1 MIDFSPAQRGG
12 LPPLTGTRWP
22 IRCGHGFSA
31 EELAQLRDGLWPRAS
46 DDRWAVWLDG
56 STLRCWR
63 ALTSGCIYESVI
75 VMADDGSGTAV
86 VLDVLDDPAQYQR
99 ASTDSGEL
107 ERFEGVVRL
116 ALAQARAA

>member
-1 MIDFSPAQRGG
+1 MIDFSPARRPD
-12 LPPLTGTRWP
+12 LPALTGIRWP

-31 EELAQLRDGLWPRAS
+31 DELAQLRDGLWPRDS
-46 DDRWAVWLDG
+46 DDRWAVWLQDD
-56 STLRCWR
+56 TLRCWR
-63 ALTSGCIYESVI
+63 AGTGSCLYESVI
-75 VMADDGSGTAV
+75 VMADDGSGVAV
-86 VLDVLDDPAQYQR
+86 VLDVLDDTAHYQR

>member
-1 MIDFSPAQRGG
+1 MIDLSPAQRAS

-31 EELAQLRDGLWPRAS
+31 DELAQLREGLWPRAT
-46 DDRWAVWLDG
+46 DDRWAVWLEG
-56 STLRCWR
+56 NLLRCWR
-63 ALTSGCIYESVI
+63 AMSGACIYESTI
-75 VMADDGSGTAV
+75 ALADDGSGIAV

-99 ASTDSGEL
+99 AGTDSGEL